1 MNIDILKKEIQY
13 KAVRSSKPG
22 GQHVNK
28 VSSSVRLSFDLTNS
42 KALNEYE
49 KDILRR
55 KLQSR
60 LTKDGVLML
69 KVETSRS
76 QHFNKK
82 EAWRQLLLLLEK
94 SLQQPKKRL
103 KTKPKK
109 SAILK
114 RLQQKKFRSLKKQN
128 RRKDNY

>member
-1 MNIDILKKEIQY
+1 MNTEILKKEVRY
-13 KAVRSSKPG
+13 KAIRSSKPG

-28 VSSSVRLSFDLTNS
+28 VSSSVQLSFDIPQS
-42 KALNEYE
+42 KALNPYE
-49 KDILRR
+49 KELLMT
-55 KLQSR
+55 KLQHR
-60 LTKDGVLML
+60 LTKDGILML

-82 EAWRQLLLLLEK
+82 TAWEKFLLLLEK
-94 SLQQPKKRL
+94 SLKQPKKRV

-114 RLQQKKFRSLKKQN
+114 RLQSKKRHSLKKQN
-128 RRKDNY
+128 RRKDFL